1 MNAKL
6 LILAPLMAL
15 SLVACG
21 GNGSSSTPGSSSS
34 NDGVEV
40 TIPEL
45 PVGTEKAQKALASL
59 SHKTHGAHIE
69 MATDVYRD
77 NPLEVGIHQ
86 GKTYDI
92 VHQYGAVRAYTEK
105 YSYNA
110 YDYKG
115 TDKVESTEW
124 GYSDPKAYYFRD
136 EETGLAIKESITIDN
151 EVNSS
156 YLSDYNDT
164 TGVYLPYAFDSL
176 FRNPWDYIRA
186 SDIVEEEDGSLHLQ
200 GAKAQFVVTCYGGT
214 SINYVDDIALNLGD
228 DGGIDSLSFEISE
241 IREEG
246 RYTRTNEFS
255 VTYDRGL
262 GEQPVPHLQP
272 YSNDNPDLSAALKCL
287 DGVDSYTYNK
297 EFLSSW
303 DGERTTWTTGYFIRD
318 DMAYYAQRSTPGDEH
333 PYQGGDDYDYKAVY
347 DPSDKLYHVYQ
358 YDYGDLGWDWHVV
371 TLSSSTA
378 YTIDSFE
385 GLGPDFSS
393 INPALF
399 KKTGERTY
407 EAEEMVVSGLGSYFD
422 NGMLGVQSG
431 ALEGSTD
438 RLVITLNED
447 KTAIATVLAS
457 FSIQGDEYYIRF
469 TLSDINSTTLP
480 SYAAE

>member
-21 GNGSSSTPGSSSS
+21 GSGSSSSGESSS
-34 NDGVEV
+34 NDGGEV
-40 TIPEL
+40 TLPVL

-59 SHKTHGAHIE
+59 QHKTHGAHIE
-69 MATDVYRD
+69 MATDVFRD
-77 NPLEVGIHQ
+77 DPMEVGIHQ
-86 GKTYDI
+86 GRTYDI

-110 YDYKG
+110 YDYKL
-115 TDKVESTEW
+115 TDKVDSTEW
-124 GYSDPKAYYFRD
+124 GYTDPESFYFRD
-136 EETGLAIKESITIDN
+136 EETGLAIKESITVEN
-151 EVNSS
+151 TVNSS

-186 SDIVEEEDGSLHLQ
+186 SDIVEEADGSLHLQ

-214 SINYVDDIALNLGD
+214 SINYVDDIALNLGA

-241 IREEG
+241 LREEG

-262 GEQPVPHLQP
+262 GEQPIAHLQP
-272 YSNDNPDLSAALKCL
+272 FANDNPDLAVALKCL

-297 EFLSSW
+297 EFLDAW
-303 DGERTTWTTGYFIRD
+303 DGSRTTWTTGYFVRD
-318 DMAYYAQRSTPGDEH
+318 DMAYYAQRSAPGDEH
-333 PYQGGDDYDYKAVY
+333 PYQLGDDYDYKAVY

-358 YDYGDLGWDWHVV
+358 YDYGDLGWDWNVV
-371 TLSSSTA
+371 TLSTSA
-378 YTIDSFE
+378 VYTIDSFE

-393 INPALF
+393 LNPALF
-399 KKTGERTY
+399 KKTGDRTY
-407 EAEEMVVSGLGSYFD
+407 EAESMVVGSLGIYFD

-431 ALEGSTD
+431 ALDGSTD
-438 RLVITLNED
+438 RLVITLNEE
-447 KTAIATVLAS
+447 KTAIETVLTS
-457 FSIQGDEYYIRF
+457 FSVQGDVYYLRF
-469 TLSDINSTTLP
+469 TLSGINSTTLP
-480 SYAAE
+480 SYAAD

>member
-21 GNGSSSTPGSSSS
+21 GTGSSSTPGSSSE
-34 NDGVEV
+34 DGGDEV
-40 TIPEL
+40 TLPTL

-77 NPLEVGIHQ
+77 DPLEVGIHQ

-214 SINYVDDIALNLGD
+214 SINYVDDIALNLGE
-228 DGGIDSLSFEISE
+228 DGGIDSLTFDISE
-241 IREEG
+241 LREEG
-246 RYTRTNEFS
+246 RYTRTNEFT
-255 VTYDRGL
+255 VTYDRSL
-262 GEQPVPHLQP
+262 GEQPVAHLQP
-272 YSNDNPDLSAALKCL
+272 YSNDNPELAAALGCL

-318 DMAYYAQRSTPGDEH
+318 EMAYYAQRSTPEDEH

-347 DPSDKLYHVYQ
+347 DPSDKLYYVYQ

-371 TLSSSTA
+371 TLSSSTL

-399 KKTGERTY
+399 KKTGDRTY
-407 EAEEMVVSGLGSYFD
+407 EAEEMVVTSLGAYFD
-422 NGMLGVQSG
+422 NGMLGAQSG
-431 ALEGSTD
+431 ALESSTG

-447 KTAIATVLAS
+447 KTAIQTVLAS
-457 FSIQGDEYYIRF
+457 FSLQGKAYYLRF

-480 SYAAE
+480 SYAGE